1 MTFLGG
7 RSADTLGE
15 LLTEIQADTLRMEK
29 VNNTS
34 DTRQHLESMNLVGNY
49 TFAND
54 SALKGLS
61 LGATFR
67 YRGDRF
73 LGFGRNSD
81 GTFDANT
88 QYKGGITEIFDG
100 MVRYR
105 LKIFDNKVDWSL
117 QLNIRNLLDDTD
129 LLPSSTDGL
138 DLGNV
143 VRWRFQIP
151 RVYQLTSTFRF

>member
-1 MTFLGG
+1 M
-7 RSADTLGE
+7 
-15 LLTEIQADTLRMEK
+15 
-29 VNNTS
+29 
-34 DTRQHLESMNLVGNY
+34 
-49 TFAND
+49 
-54 SALKGLS
+54 KGLS

-88 QYKGGITEIFDG
+88 QYKGGSTEIFDG

-138 DLGNV
+138 GLGNV
-143 VRWRFQIP
+143 VRWTFQAP
-151 RVYQLTSTFRF
+151 RTYQLTSTFRF